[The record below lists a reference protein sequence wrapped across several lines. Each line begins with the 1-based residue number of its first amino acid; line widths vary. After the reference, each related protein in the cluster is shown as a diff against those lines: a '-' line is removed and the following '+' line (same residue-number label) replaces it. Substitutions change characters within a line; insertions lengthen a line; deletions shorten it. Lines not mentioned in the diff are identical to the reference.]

1 MSDSIPSPLPPI
13 DPTRDTSKNHYW
25 IYHGLDTLLQCKQP
39 ITTSRDEDLFISVHQ
54 VCEIAFHQAILDL
67 DRTLDALRHAFDV
80 TQHLPSGDRLQT
92 LDVTEACY
100 FLQRVVALYGVAN
113 QTMPILRTMR
123 AFSEFR
129 SSIGP
134 TSGFQ
139 SAQFR
144 RLEIMSGI
152 TEPYWQGGTQDSAG
166 NLHPA
171 EVEFNRRYGP
181 QVTEWFDRYRHHSLV
196 HYFNTLC
203 QWISDQT
210 PQDSRQQLSQ
220 YSNLTPLLELL
231 AQYDN
236 CKRQFHQAHLGL
248 AAQQLSLVGVKIGTG
263 GTTFQDY
270 LAKYNREV
278 APLFPGLKH
287 DINGQPAES

>member
-1 MSDSIPSPLPPI
+1 MSDTIPPALPPI
-13 DPTRDTSKNHYW
+13 NPTRDTSQNHYW
-25 IYHGLDTLLQCKQP
+25 NYHGLDTLLQCKQP
-39 ITTSRDEDLFISVHQ
+39 ITASQDEDLFIAVHQ

-67 DRTLDALRHAFDV
+67 DRTLDALSHSFALV
-80 TQHLPSGDRLQT
+80 EHLPFGDRLQT
-92 LDVTEACY
+92 LDVAEACY

-113 QTMPILRTMR
+113 QTMPMLRSMR

-152 TEPYWQGGTQDSAG
+152 TEPYWKGGTQDSEG

-171 EVEFNRRYGP
+171 EVEFNRRYGT
-181 QVTEWFDRYRHHSLV
+181 QVAEWFDRYRQHSLV
-196 HYFNTLC
+196 YYFQSLC
-203 QWISDQT
+203 QWTAGSPPEDNIH
-210 PQDSRQQLSQ
+210 QLSQ
-220 YSNLTPLLELL
+220 YPALTPLLELL
-231 AQYDN
+231 TQYDR

-263 GTTFQDY
+263 GTSFRDY

-278 APLFPGLKH
+278 APLFPGL
-287 DINGQPAES
+287 DRIDSGQPAES